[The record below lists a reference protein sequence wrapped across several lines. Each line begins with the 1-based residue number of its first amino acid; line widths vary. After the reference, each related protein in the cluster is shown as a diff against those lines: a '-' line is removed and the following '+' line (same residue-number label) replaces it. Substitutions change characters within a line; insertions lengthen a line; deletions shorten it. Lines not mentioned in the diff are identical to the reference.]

1 MYKLFSDGGPDPSAA
16 ELTKMRESATFYL
29 GTENMHQGLLE
40 EALSKFKEV
49 RTAYASF
56 YSAEIYRKLAD
67 EEKAVNPGSVQ
78 VSGAYL
84 NYLTEAR

>member
-1 MYKLFSDGGPDPSAA
+1 M
-16 ELTKMRESATFYL
+16 
-29 GTENMHQGLLE
+29 E

-67 EEKAVNPGSVQ
+67 EEKAVNAGSVQ
-78 VSGAYL
+78 VSGTYL
-84 NYLTEAR
+84 NYLTEARLAILIFFNKIKISQM

>member
-1 MYKLFSDGGPDPSAA
+1 M
-16 ELTKMRESATFYL
+16 
-29 GTENMHQGLLE
+29 E

-67 EEKAVNPGSVQ
+67 EEKAANAGSVQ

-84 NYLTEAR
+84 NYLTEARLVILNFFNKIKISPI